1 MEFTEYQKLALT
13 TDQRRPTLSEITGAP
28 EGDDHLVVPLLGLV
42 GEVGTLHV
50 EYKKRLRDGAAY
62 NGFESRLEEELGDI
76 LWYVSNLAS
85 KFDLDLE
92 TIANANLTKVARR
105 WDSTASPHPLPDE
118 EFDESLQLPR
128 NFQVV
133 FVPRTSM
140 GAEPPKV
147 QCYWNG
153 KEFGNEL
160 DDNAIDND
168 GYRYHDAFHLAYAAV
183 LGWSPVAR
191 KFFGAKRVGDTDRVC
206 DGGRAKAYEEAI
218 SAIVYTHAEK
228 VDWFKASDQTVD
240 YGVLKLVEQLTS
252 ELEEIKTVTP
262 REWEK
267 AILAGFQVWNQ
278 LVANEGG
285 IAIGDL
291 RSRTLE
297 YRPLPSDWTPAKE
310 L

>member
-1 MEFTEYQKLALT
+1 MEFAEYQKRALT
-13 TDQRRPTLSEITGAP
+13 TDQQSLATNEDTGAP
-28 EGDDHLVVPLLGLV
+28 QGDDHLVVPLLGLV

-50 EYKKRLRDGAAY
+50 EYKKRLRDGASY

-85 KFDLDLE
+85 KFDLDLG

-105 WDSTASPHPLPDE
+105 WDNTVSPHALPDDEFE
-118 EFDESLQLPR
+118 EALQLPR
-128 NFQVV
+128 KFQVV
-133 FVPRTSM
+133 FVPRAST
-140 GAEPPKV
+140 GAAPPKV

-160 DDNAIDND
+160 DDNAIDDD
-168 GYRYHDAFHLAYAAV
+168 GYRYHDAFHLAYTAV

-191 KFFGAKRVGDTDRVC
+191 KFFGAKREGDTDRVC

-218 SAIVYTHAEK
+218 SAVVYTHAEK
-228 VDWFKASDQTVD
+228 VNWFKGSNQTVD
-240 YGVLKLVEQLTS
+240 YGVLKLVEQLTN
-252 ELEEIKTVTP
+252 ELEEIKSVTP

-285 IAIGDL
+285 VAIGDL
-291 RSRTLE
+291 RARTLE
-297 YRPLPSDWTPAKE
+297 YRPLPSGWSPSTE